1 MKKWSCE
8 ELNLDNLP
16 NNFLP
21 VQFSDKARLPCST
34 IHFVSTFFADM
45 NITSLTLV
53 EMEGK
58 TKIGLESN
66 FQDPHYTNHLET
78 GLQSTCK
85 LRCSY
90 SLVGL

>member
-58 TKIGLESN
+58 TKIV
-66 FQDPHYTNHLET
+66 
-78 GLQSTCK
+78 
-85 LRCSY
+85 LRATFRTPTTQITSRQGSS
-90 SLVGL
+90 SLVSLDVPSVL

>member
-58 TKIGLESN
+58 QNCLESN
-66 FQDPHYTNHLET
+66 FQDPTT
-78 GLQSTCK
+78 QITSRQGS
-85 LRCSY
+85 S
-90 SLVGL
+90 SLVSLDVPSVL

>member
-66 FQDPHYTNHLET
+66 FQDPHSQITSRQ
-78 GLQSTCK
+78 GS
-85 LRCSY
+85 S
-90 SLVGL
+90 SLVSLDVPSVL